1 MGVFETIR
9 ENLTARQVAEYY
21 GLRVNRNGMAVC
33 PFHNDRNPSMKID
46 RRYYCFGCGE
56 KGDAVDY
63 VAKSLGL
70 APSDAA
76 LKIAEDFGLNYE
88 KWKPPDRIKATS
100 PAVKIKP
107 LLIRFQE
114 TKMHFWRVITDYY
127 HMLRDWKER
136 YAPTDPEQ
144 EWDDR
149 FVEALQNITQLEYIM
164 DTFLGGDLETQVDII
179 NDYGRKIPD
188 YERRIKQF
196 TARKAGSIGTDN
208 AGNGTETGG
217 DKAA

>member
-1 MGVFETIR
+1 
-9 ENLTARQVAEYY
+9 
-21 GLRVNRNGMAVC
+21 
-33 PFHNDRNPSMKID
+33 
-46 RRYYCFGCGE
+46 
-56 KGDAVDY
+56 
-63 VAKSLGL
+63 
-70 APSDAA
+70 
-76 LKIAEDFGLNYE
+76 
-88 KWKPPDRIKATS
+88 
-100 PAVKIKP
+100 
-107 LLIRFQE
+107 
-114 TKMHFWRVITDYY
+114 MHFWRVITDYY

-179 NDYGRKIPD
+179 NDYGRKISD
-188 YERRIKQF
+188 YERRSKQF

>member
-100 PAVKIKP
+100 PAVKIEP
-107 LLIRFQE
+107 LLIRF
-114 TKMHFWRVITDYY
+114 
-127 HMLRDWKER
+127 
-136 YAPTDPEQ
+136 PEQ

-179 NDYGRKIPD
+179 NDYGRKISD